1 LQQRMS
7 SDVRSM
13 ASPIFSA
20 LPTLLSNVIL
30 LVGGVVMCFVVSWRL
45 SMLAFTTVM
54 PIMHVTRSYAEWSSK
69 INREI
74 YQDFADGNAI
84 ANEAVSN
91 IRTVRAAS
99 SEDFEIARYRNT
111 LKKAFGKG
119 IKDATIGSVA
129 TFLNS
134 SLDLGAG
141 VLILWFGGSLA
152 MPADGTISVGDLIK
166 YQLYYNMMNN
176 SIQALSGILNNFT
189 RAAGAAERVL
199 SVIELKPDIDPVGG
213 APVDAAV
220 RSWDIGLQDVSFWY
234 QMRPANKVLDGLSFE
249 VAEGNVCALVGPSGG
264 GKSTVMHLLLRFYD
278 PLDGRLTLGGVPFPQ
293 LNFKSMHARIG
304 CVSQETQLF
313 NDTIA
318 GNITYG
324 APDNVSDA
332 DVEQAARAAQAWD
345 FLTSFEDGLQT
356 KVGERGQRLSGG
368 QKQRIAIARCL
379 LRQPKLLLLDEAT
392 SALDAASE
400 AAVQKALDALIWQGN
415 QTVILVAHRL
425 STVVNSN
432 KIVVLEKG
440 KAVEEGTH
448 AELLAKEGV
457 YANLVH
463 TQLQQGGAAEGAASN
478 HRDATSAP

>member
-1 LQQRMS
+1 
-7 SDVRSM
+7 
-13 ASPIFSA
+13 
-20 LPTLLSNVIL
+20 
-30 LVGGVVMCFVVSWRL
+30 
-45 SMLAFTTVM
+45 MLAFTTVL

-91 IRTVRAAS
+91 IRTIRAAS
-99 SEDFEIARYRNT
+99 SEDFEINRYRDT

-119 IKDATIGSVA
+119 IKDATIGAFA
-129 TFLNS
+129 TFLNG

-141 VLILWFGGSLA
+141 CLILWFGGSIA
-152 MPADGTISVGDLIK
+152 MQAHGTISVGDLIK

-199 SVIELKPDIDPVGG
+199 SVIELQPDIDPFAG
-213 APVDAAV
+213 APVDVAV
-220 RSWDIGLQDVSFWY
+220 RTWDLQLDRVAFTY
-234 QMRPANKVLDGLSFE
+234 QMRPGNKVLHSLSFA

-278 PLDGRLTLGGVPFPQ
+278 PPDGTICLGGVPYGQ
-293 LNFKSMHARIG
+293 LNLRSVHSRIG

-324 APDNVSDA
+324 APADVSDD
-332 DVEQAARAAQAWD
+332 DVEAAARAAQAWD
-345 FLTSFEDGLQT
+345 FISTFEDGMQT
-356 KVGERGQRLSGG
+356 KCGERGQRLSGG

-400 AAVQKALDALIWQGN
+400 AAVQKAIDHLIWQG
-415 QTVILVAHRL
+415 QHTVVLVAHRL
-425 STVVNSN
+425 STVVNAN
-432 KIVVLEKG
+432 NIVVIQKG
-440 KAVEEGTH
+440 TVVEEGSH
-448 AELLAKEGV
+448 PQLLEKEGV
-457 YANLVH
+457 YAELVK
-463 TQLQQGGAAEGAASN
+463 TQLQQGAAAGGGEA
-478 HRDATSAP
+478 DADGQGGG